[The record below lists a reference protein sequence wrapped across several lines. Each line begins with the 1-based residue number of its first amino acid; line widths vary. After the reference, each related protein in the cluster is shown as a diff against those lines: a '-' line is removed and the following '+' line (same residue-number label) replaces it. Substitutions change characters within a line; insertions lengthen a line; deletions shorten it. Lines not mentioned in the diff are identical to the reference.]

1 MKVIYSLYFPVF
13 FFNPFG
19 VIAPVETN
27 DSYKSSAATSEIN
40 ANNEVIKLTESELQ
54 ITQEEFAEWED
65 LMGEESS
72 APVHMDVV
80 DYELPQGKVFYIKDY
95 SIRELT
101 YFNDS

>member
-1 MKVIYSLYFPVF
+1 MKVTYPLYFPIF
-13 FFNPFG
+13 FSDPFV
-19 VIAPVETN
+19 VIVPVEAN
-27 DSYKSSAATSEIN
+27 DSYTSSAATSEIN
-40 ANNEVIKLTESELQ
+40 ANNGVIRLTESELQ

-65 LMGEESS
+65 LMGGESS

-80 DYELPQGKVFYIKDY
+80 DYELPQGKVFHIKDY